1 LTEKLILKYE
11 KKKKCEIFKVHR
23 EQKKNK
29 INFLLFPSNTQ
40 DIKLKNL
47 SIFFSY
53 IYIFKKIIIIS
64 KYIKNKT
71 EREKKY
77 RKFVCIC

>member
-1 LTEKLILKYE
+1 M

-53 IYIFKKIIIIS
+53 IYI
-64 KYIKNKT
+64 
-71 EREKKY
+71 
-77 RKFVCIC
+77 